1 MTTALIPHSIFAFW
15 QNNSL
20 LTAICFLIF
29 AATGSVLRWGMQ
41 VNGPWNQRIGTLSA
55 NLISSFLLG
64 LFIASDFHPATITVL
79 STGFLG
85 SLSTF
90 STVIMQTANESV
102 NGSRSS
108 AYIYISMTFVLG
120 ILAATLGLEIGS
132 R

>member
-1 MTTALIPHSIFAFW
+1 
-15 QNNSL
+15 
-20 LTAICFLIF
+20 
-29 AATGSVLRWGMQ
+29 
-41 VNGPWNQRIGTLSA
+41 
-55 NLISSFLLG
+55 
-64 LFIASDFHPATITVL
+64 
-79 STGFLG
+79 LG